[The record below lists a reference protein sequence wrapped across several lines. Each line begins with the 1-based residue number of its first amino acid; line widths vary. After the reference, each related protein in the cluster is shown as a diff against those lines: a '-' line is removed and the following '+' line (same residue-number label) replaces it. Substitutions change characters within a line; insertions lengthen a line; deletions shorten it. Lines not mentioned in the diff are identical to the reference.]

1 MTGTVTFPGIAARPS
16 KARRESARTAFP
28 PRPAAADWPA
38 TRQNRDEAFERLTS
52 GIFALDNEGSQ
63 ERRRRALKWF
73 LDWLSDQPGETWQQR
88 WMASGAD
95 AAGGNWRQE
104 PIAWQREHGRESRWL
119 RAELSGALVVSAC
132 GDLVRPSLACL
143 VAGGA
148 GKGALTRS
156 LARTRD
162 PGGFARLQALCDA
175 DPHVSA
181 EAVSLTLRRT
191 AEIIAAKGGMVSDI
205 TVGDVLELMDR
216 EAGHFTCPVRDH
228 KVFYRMLREL
238 GIFGEEAPERLRAFR
253 TAGQLTP
260 EELVDRYHL
269 QCRPVRDLIVDYLRE
284 RQPAVDYTSLK
295 MLSYYLAQ
303 RFWADLEEHHPGI
316 DSLHLTAQAAGAWKQ
331 RQRTK
336 PHIITAADGERTVVT
351 AERIG
356 YRQCLTPVRAFYLDL
371 SQWAIE
377 DPARWAQWA
386 APCPVGQEEISQ
398 RKFMR
403 HRKARMDAR
412 TRERLPVLPVLART
426 VDERRK
432 NAAALLEAARR
443 AQPGEA
449 FTAAGQTLTR
459 SVTKSARKTW
469 ADDPATGQRRDLGLE
484 DDHAFWAWAAV
495 EVFRLTGCRIEEVL
509 EISHHSLI
517 QYRLPSTGEIVPL
530 LQIIPSKTDEERLLV
545 VSPELADVLSA
556 IIQRIRQPGG
566 SVPLVPVYDRY
577 ECVWRP
583 PSPVLFQRR
592 FPSECRAISDTSLRE
607 MLDEA
612 LAHTGLKDLATG
624 QPLHYTPHDFRRIF
638 ITDAVMSGLPP
649 HIAQVIAGHKDINV
663 TMGYKAVY
671 PDEAI
676 QSHLAFLA
684 RRRAQRPTD
693 EYRVPSEEEWQEF
706 LGHFERR
713 KVATGICGRAFST
726 PCIHEHACLRC
737 SMHWPDP
744 AQRHRIAEI
753 RDNLTARIAEAEREG
768 WLGEIEGLKISLA
781 GASDKLAQIDRRSGH
796 DGPVDLGTAIPV
808 GPQQEDATRHDH

>member
-1 MTGTVTFPGIAARPS
+1 MFPGIAARPS

-28 PRPAAADWPA
+28 PRPPAEDWPA
-38 TRQNRDEAFERLTS
+38 TRQDRDEAFERLTS
-52 GIFALDNEGSQ
+52 GMFVLDNEASQ

-95 AAGGNWRQE
+95 EAGGKWRRE

-156 LARTRD
+156 LGRTRD

-191 AEIIAAKGGMVSDI
+191 AEIIAAKGGMVADI

-216 EAGHFTCPVRDH
+216 EAEHFTCPVRDH

-238 GIFGEEAPERLRAFR
+238 GIFGDEAPERLRAFR

-260 EELVDRYHL
+260 EELVDRYGL
-269 QCRPVRDLIVDYLRE
+269 QCRPIRDLIVDYLRE
-284 RQPAVDYTSLK
+284 RQPAMDYTSLK

-303 RFWADLEEHHPGI
+303 RFWADLEEHHPAI
-316 DSLHLTAQAAGAWKQ
+316 DSLHLTAEVAGAWKQ

-336 PHIITAADGERTVVT
+336 PQIITAPDGERTVVT

-398 RKFMR
+398 RKFAR

-412 TRERLPVLPVLART
+412 TRERLPVLPVLVNT
-426 VDERRK
+426 VDERRRHSS
-432 NAAALLEAARR
+432 ALLEAARR
-443 AQPGEA
+443 ARPGEA

-459 SVTKSARKTW
+459 PVTKSARKTR
-469 ADDPATGQRRDLGLE
+469 ADDPGAGKRRDLELE

-545 VSPELADVLSA
+545 VSPELADVLST
-556 IIQRIRQPGG
+556 IIQRIRQPDG

-649 HIAQVIAGHKDINV
+649 HIAQVIAGHKDIN
-663 TMGYKAVY
+663 TTIGYKAVY
-671 PDEAI
+671 PEEAI

-781 GASDKLAQIDRRSGH
+781 GASDKLAQIGRRPQSA
-796 DGPVDLGTAIPV
+796 GPVSLGTTIPV
-808 GPQQEDATRHDH
+808 GPQREASILHDH

>member
-28 PRPAAADWPA
+28 PRPAVTDWPA
-38 TRQNRDEAFERLTS
+38 TGQDRGEVFQQLSS
-52 GIFALDNEGSQ
+52 GIFVLANADSQ
-63 ERRRRALKWF
+63 ERRKRALTWF
-73 LDWLSDQPGETWQQR
+73 LDWLSAQPGETWQQR

-95 AAGGNWRQE
+95 EAGGNWRDQ
-104 PIAWQREHGRESRWL
+104 PIAWQREQGRASQWL
-119 RAELSGALVVSAC
+119 RDELSGALVVSAC
-132 GDLVRPSLACL
+132 GDIVRPSLRCL

-148 GKGALTRS
+148 GKGALTRN

-175 DPHVSA
+175 DSHVSA

-191 AEIIAAKGGMVSDI
+191 AEIIAAKGGMIADI
-205 TVGDVLELMDR
+205 TAGDVLELMDH
-216 EAGHFTCPVRDH
+216 EAEHFTCPVRDH
-228 KVFYRMLREL
+228 KVFYRMLRGL
-238 GIFGEEAPERLRAFR
+238 GIFGDEAPERLRAFR

-260 EELVDRYHL
+260 EELVDRYQL
-269 QCRPVRDLIVDYLRE
+269 QCKPVRDLIVDYLRE
-284 RQPAVDYTSLK
+284 RQPAMDYTSLK
-295 MLSYYLAQ
+295 MLSYYLAK

-316 DSLHLTAQAAGAWKQ
+316 DSLCLPSEVADAWKQ

-336 PHIITAADGERTVVT
+336 PQIISTPDGDRTVIA

-377 DPARWAQWA
+377 DPARWARWA

-412 TRERLPVLPVLART
+412 TRERLPVLPVLVST

-432 NAAALLEAARR
+432 NSAALLEAARPAR
-443 AQPGEA
+443 PGEA
-449 FTAAGQTLTR
+449 FTAGGQTLTR
-459 SVTKSARKTW
+459 SVTKAALKIW
-469 ADDPATGQRRDLGLE
+469 ADDPAAGRRRDLELE

-495 EVFRLTGCRIEEVL
+495 EVFRLTGCRSEEVL

-556 IIQRIRQPGG
+556 IIQRIRQPDG

-592 FPSECRAISDTSLRE
+592 FPSECRAISDSSLRR
-607 MLDEA
+607 
-612 LAHTGLKDLATG
+612 
-624 QPLHYTPHDFRRIF
+624 YWTP
-638 ITDAVMSGLPP
+638 
-649 HIAQVIAGHKDINV
+649 
-663 TMGYKAVY
+663 
-671 PDEAI
+671 
-676 QSHLAFLA
+676 
-684 RRRAQRPTD
+684 
-693 EYRVPSEEEWQEF
+693 PS
-706 LGHFERR
+706 
-713 KVATGICGRAFST
+713 
-726 PCIHEHACLRC
+726 
-737 SMHWPDP
+737 P
-744 AQRHRIAEI
+744 APA
-753 RDNLTARIAEAEREG
+753 
-768 WLGEIEGLKISLA
+768 
-781 GASDKLAQIDRRSGH
+781 
-796 DGPVDLGTAIPV
+796 
-808 GPQQEDATRHDH
+808 